1 MNDPCKPPPVC
12 HTQQE
17 VRQQIAAARQAG
29 KRIGV
34 VPTMGAL
41 HVGHLSLV
49 DYACRECDFT
59 LVTVFVN
66 PLQFG
71 PGEDFDKYPRTL
83 ERDCELLADTCTH
96 LVFAPAPEEM
106 YHDHAGTFVEVTG
119 VTERFEGAS
128 RPGHLRGV
136 ATVVLKLFHITT
148 PDVAYFGQK
157 DFQQQLMIRRMT
169 SDLDLPIEI
178 RTCPIIREPDGLAL
192 SSRNTY
198 LSAAERQHALTL
210 SQSLKRAAELVAAG
224 ERNAA
229 DVLAAMHEVFN
240 ERPDVQIDYL
250 ALADPDTLAD
260 VVTLDRPTVALVA
273 ARVGST
279 RLIDNRVLEP

>member
-1 MNDPCKPPPVC
+1 MNTPRNLPHVC

-17 VRQQIAAARQAG
+17 VRQRVAEARRGG

-41 HVGHLSLV
+41 HAGHLSLV
-49 DYACRECDFT
+49 KYSCRECDFT

-71 PGEDFDKYPRTL
+71 PGEDFDKYPRQL
-83 ERDCELLADTCTH
+83 ARDCELLSKTCAH

-106 YHDHAGTFVEVTG
+106 YPDDSGTFVEVTG

-136 ATVVLKLFHITT
+136 ATVVLKLFNVTA

-157 DFQQQLMIRRMT
+157 DFQQQLMIP
-169 SDLDLPIEI
+169 S
-178 RTCPIIREPDGLAL
+178 
-192 SSRNTY
+192 
-198 LSAAERQHALTL
+198 H
-210 SQSLKRAAELVAAG
+210 G
-224 ERNAA
+224 ERS
-229 DVLAAMHEVFN
+229 
-240 ERPDVQIDYL
+240 RS
-250 ALADPDTLAD
+250 
-260 VVTLDRPTVALVA
+260 
-273 ARVGST
+273 AR
-279 RLIDNRVLEP
+279 